1 MGTNPASPAPGVAG
15 APGVAP
21 AVVPAPQ
28 PCPVSNDLQKLID
41 KLITDGN
48 QQDLVDAKLKLAE
61 IKKISGEVDTAEL
74 AYKQGYDTLKQAIA
88 DDQQYVQSRAQQIDL
103 AVPAAEKKIIDGTVS
118 CATDQISYLKKQWTD
133 AQPVVTAAQTAL
145 AGAKLDRQNAEQPY
159 REALDFKSNYGD
171 LEALKTQSSKLI
183 DAKNFRAAYFLV
195 ETEMADDLAIALL
208 KPTDFNANLEKLA
221 LAYYTAL
228 DKERMAQTAYNQA
241 VADVQAKLKSF
252 ADADNSSRDNIIK
265 QIADQQ
271 FPPAIAA
278 PAAGPGGGQ
287 PGAPAAPAP
296 AAQAPAPTPTS
307 PPAADHPATPPAG

>member
-103 AVPAAEKKIIDGTVS
+103 AVPASEKKIIDGTVS
-118 CATDQISYLKKQWTD
+118 CVTDQISYLKKQWTD

-171 LEALKTQSSKLI
+171 LEALKAQSGKLI

-195 ETEMADDLAIALL
+195 ETEMADDLAIPLL

-241 VADVQAKLKSF
+241 VADVQAKLKAF
-252 ADADNSSRDNIIK
+252 TDADNSSRDNIIK
-265 QIADQQ
+265 QIADQP

-287 PGAPAAPAP
+287 PGAPAP
-296 AAQAPAPTPTS
+296 AAQAPAPTPAN